1 MINIIITLLF
11 ICLNHTY
18 YVSFYCYTVMTISIS
33 VNYVA
38 RYSTAAY
45 LKKKKKILGFFNSK
59 YIIGTLSDW
68 GYNWHIFLNW

>member
-1 MINIIITLLF
+1 
-11 ICLNHTY
+11 
-18 YVSFYCYTVMTISIS
+18 MTISIS

-45 LKKKKKILGFFNSK
+45 LKNNKKLLGFFNSK